1 MKISFQKFSF
11 YCYFAAELLA
21 LTKLQFINIRYF
33 QNNIE
38 EVYDVNCKVF
48 EMDKY
53 VSGQRERRV
62 PMIRRRNAQQDGSS
76 EAEQLFYN
84 NFNLSYV
91 LRKRETQEFANICRL
106 KKRFGQD
113 LLVSQ
118 IVCDWKDTEIYF

>member
-1 MKISFQKFSF
+1 M
-11 YCYFAAELLA
+11 LA

-38 EVYDVNCKVF
+38 EIYDVNCKVF

-53 VSGQRERRV
+53 VDGQREKRI
-62 PMIRRRNAQQDGSS
+62 PMIRRRHVQQDNSN
-76 EAEQLFYN
+76 EAEQLVYN

-106 KKRFGQD
+106 KKYLGED

-118 IVCDWKDTEIYF
+118 ILCDWKDT